1 MIEIRVMGKRSWK
14 TEKGRRKISR
24 VGRMDKVGAADH
36 DLSLSLSSQG
46 DSVLFTFLVW
56 LCTPRHELLEEEDG
70 G

>member
-1 MIEIRVMGKRSWK
+1 
-14 TEKGRRKISR
+14 
-24 VGRMDKVGAADH
+24 MDKVGAADH

-70 G
+70 GQSD